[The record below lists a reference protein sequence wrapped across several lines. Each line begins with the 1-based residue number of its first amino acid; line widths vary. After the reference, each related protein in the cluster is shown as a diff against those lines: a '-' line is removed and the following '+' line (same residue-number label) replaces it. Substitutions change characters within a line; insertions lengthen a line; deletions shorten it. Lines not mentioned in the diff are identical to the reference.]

1 MSKSPIKNTKRKNS
15 NEDGKDMLICI
26 VCQKKIHISNLKH
39 SCN

>member
-15 NEDGKDMLICI
+15 NEDNMLICI
-26 VCQKKIHISNLKH
+26 VCQKKIHLSNLKH